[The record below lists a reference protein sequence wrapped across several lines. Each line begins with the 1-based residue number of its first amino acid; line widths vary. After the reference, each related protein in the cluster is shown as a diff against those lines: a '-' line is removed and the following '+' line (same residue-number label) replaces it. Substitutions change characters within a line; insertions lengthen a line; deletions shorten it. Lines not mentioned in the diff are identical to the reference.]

1 MKKTNFVIE
10 QGTYNRSNW
19 EPVPEGEFATL
30 MEAQKAMAEVERNLG
45 WRDLRISR
53 EVVDNN
59 VVTEREVIEYGLE
72 SEDTDEK
79 DE

>member
-1 MKKTNFVIE
+1 MTKTNFVIE

-30 MEAQKAMAEVERNLG
+30 AEAQKAMADVEQNLG

-53 EVVDNN
+53 EVVENN
-59 VVTEREVIEYGLE
+59 VVTEREAVEYGLE
-72 SEDTDEK
+72 SEQAGE
-79 DE
+79 E